1 MGRETQQ
8 KFDASLPFG
17 LQYGLVVLTILCI
30 WNAVTVTTKATEA
43 LEMLRKNKESYD
55 IVITDVEMPD
65 MNGFKLLE
73 IIGLEMDMP
82 VISKLKSSSMPSLTT
97 RTSSH
102 LITLKSWKYFSS
114 WIRSDVSKRWH
125 ANRDEGHKAWSP
137 GLPDEAGSPGRG
149 QEHLA
154 ACPQEKSTW
163 SSHEIRHDKRGER
176 SKSCTL

>member
-1 MGRETQQ
+1 M
-8 KFDASLPFG
+8 
-17 LQYGLVVLTILCI
+17 
-30 WNAVTVTTKATEA
+30 TTKATEA

-102 LITLKSWKYFSS
+102 LITLKS
-114 WIRSDVSKRWH
+114 
-125 ANRDEGHKAWSP
+125 
-137 GLPDEAGSPGRG
+137 
-149 QEHLA
+149 
-154 ACPQEKSTW
+154 
-163 SSHEIRHDKRGER
+163 
-176 SKSCTL
+176 